1 MRCPRFW
8 PVVIATAVLLAGCA
22 PRTAPAPQTG
32 SPSGTDG
39 PAQPKR
45 LIVGSRETA
54 SLLNGQLDS
63 NADVVEELT
72 SAGLVRFTPTGEATA
87 LLAEGIPTLEN
98 NQLVLFPDGRME
110 TTWRL
115 REGLKWQDGMPL
127 TTDDLLFAVRL
138 GQDLPEFGHA
148 AYRSLN
154 GVRAIDAR
162 TITVEWKEPYIQ
174 YDNMFSWEFALPL
187 PRHLLEDT
195 YLNNKEA
202 FTQHLYWTH
211 QFMHTGPFKVREFV
225 PTERLLLDAWPDF
238 VFGRPRV
245 DEVEVQFVPD
255 ANTLIAN
262 VFAGGVQATI
272 GTGISVDQALQVTEG
287 WRDGKAAHYPYQYT
301 TVAKPQFINPDPR
314 AILDVRFRRALLHA
328 IDREA
333 LNETVT
339 RGLAPTSG
347 FNTPPGAPEFAAIT
361 PSVVQY
367 PYDPRRAAQLIEEA
381 GFVRVG
387 DTYRDPNGTELAVRV
402 EGNKSDTVVE
412 KTVLFVADSW
422 QRVGVKTTP
431 DLYEPRA
438 RNQEARATR
447 PGFEVGAHAIA
458 LAAPRWLTWWHSS
471 NVPTAE
477 NRWRGNNYNRYAN
490 DELDGLIDRFHRS
503 IPYQERVEAMKQ
515 IAHHV
520 TDHLVELALVHHM
533 QAALVN
539 NRILNFTPR
548 TAYAQT
554 WDAHLWDIQ

>member
-1 MRCPRFW
+1 MRCPSFW
-8 PVVIATAVLLAGCA
+8 SVVIASAVLLVGCA
-22 PRTAPAPQTG
+22 PGTAPGPQAG
-32 SPSGTDG
+32 APSGTDR

-45 LIVGSRETA
+45 LIVGSREVA
-54 SLLNGQLDS
+54 SLLNGQMDS
-63 NADVVEELT
+63 NSDVVEELT
-72 SAGLVRFTPTGEATA
+72 SAGLVRFSPIGEANA
-87 LLAEGIPTLEN
+87 LLAEAIPSLEN
-98 NQLVLFPDGRME
+98 NLLQLLPDGRME

-115 REGLKWQDGMPL
+115 REGLKWQDGTPL
-127 TTDDLLFAVRL
+127 TTDDLLFAVRV

-162 TITVEWKEPYIQ
+162 TIVVEWKEPYIQ

-195 YLNNKEA
+195 YLNNKDA

-211 QFMHTGPFKVREFV
+211 QFMHAGPFKVREFV
-225 PTERLLLDAWPDF
+225 PTERLLLDAWPEF
-238 VFGRPRV
+238 VFGRPKL
-245 DEVEVQFVPD
+245 DEVEVQFIPD

-262 VFAGGVQATI
+262 VLAGGVQATI
-272 GTGISVDQALQVTEG
+272 GTGISVDQAFQATEG

-314 AILDVRFRRALLHA
+314 AILDLRFRRALLHA

-339 RGLAPTSG
+339 RGISPTSG
-347 FNTPPGAPEFAAIT
+347 FNTPPGAPEFAAVT
-361 PSVVQY
+361 PNVVQY

-381 GFVRVG
+381 GYLRVG
-387 DTYRDPNGTELAVRV
+387 DAYRDANGTELAVKI
-402 EGNKSDTVVE
+402 EGNKTDTVVE
-412 KTVLFVADSW
+412 KSVLFVADSW
-422 QRVGVKTTP
+422 QRVGVKATP

-458 LAAPRWLTWWHSS
+458 IAAPRWLTWWHSS

-490 DELDGLIDRFHRS
+490 DELDALIDRFHQS
-503 IPYQERVEAMKQ
+503 IPYQERVEAMKR

-520 TDHLVELALVHHM
+520 TDNVVEMALVHHI

-539 NRILNFTPR
+539 DRALNFTPR